1 MNSAAKITHF
11 DEVPERLRRYRA
23 DHPAKKIVQCHGT
36 FDLVHPGHVY
46 HLEEAKALGDFLVVT
61 ITGEK
66 FVNKGPG
73 RPFFND
79 DLRAKSMAAL
89 GCVDMVVIIPHAAAV
104 EAIECVSPDIYCK
117 GTEYEKADAD
127 VTGNIA
133 GDVAAVDRCGGRI
146 RYIGS
151 VVFSSSKLIN
161 HHFDHVDPSVKEF
174 CRNLATQF
182 PPEKFRRAVEQFSSL
197 KVLVVGDVIFDRY
210 SYVKVQGLTSKNRML
225 SGRYL
230 ARDEQAGGSLAIY
243 RHIAQF
249 TDKVSLA
256 GIVGDD
262 DWTRS
267 QIARFLPESSDMLVR
282 SESCTTIIKERF
294 VEPLAEGKEMSKLFS
309 VNFID
314 DEVSAEQALE
324 ELEQKLESVLA
335 DFDLVVVADFG
346 HGTLTEKTRHLL
358 QEKSRYLAVNCQTNS
373 NNHGFNIIN
382 RQYSRMDCFSLDNQ
396 ELMLSAARR
405 HIDHVAVL
413 EDLRR
418 SFSADYAWLTR
429 GGIETIGLKE
439 GSSPCTVLPF
449 ESSVTDT
456 IGAGDAFYSL
466 AALAARAGLPNELAT
481 FLGQLAG
488 AQAVKVVG
496 NSEPV
501 SKATLLKS
509 GMNMLSF

>member
-1 MNSAAKITHF
+1 
-11 DEVPERLRRYRA
+11 
-23 DHPAKKIVQCHGT
+23 
-36 FDLVHPGHVY
+36 
-46 HLEEAKALGDFLVVT
+46 
-61 ITGEK
+61 
-66 FVNKGPG
+66 
-73 RPFFND
+73 
-79 DLRAKSMAAL
+79 
-89 GCVDMVVIIPHAAAV
+89 
-104 EAIECVSPDIYCK
+104 
-117 GTEYEKADAD
+117 
-127 VTGNIA
+127 
-133 GDVAAVDRCGGRI
+133 
-146 RYIGS
+146 
-151 VVFSSSKLIN
+151 
-161 HHFDHVDPSVKEF
+161 
-174 CRNLATQF
+174 
-182 PPEKFRRAVEQFSSL
+182 
-197 KVLVVGDVIFDRY
+197 
-210 SYVKVQGLTSKNRML
+210 
-225 SGRYL
+225 
-230 ARDEQAGGSLAIY
+230 
-243 RHIAQF
+243 
-249 TDKVSLA
+249 
-256 GIVGDD
+256 
-262 DWTRS
+262 
-267 QIARFLPESSDMLVR
+267 
-282 SESCTTIIKERF
+282 
-294 VEPLAEGKEMSKLFS
+294 
-309 VNFID
+309 
-314 DEVSAEQALE
+314 
-324 ELEQKLESVLA
+324 
-335 DFDLVVVADFG
+335 LVVVADFG

-418 SFSADYAWLTR
+418 SFSAHYAWLTR